1 MSNNGLKTT
10 QQPGIVNRDGL
21 REELEATRTSFQTF
35 LNACGENQWHQK
47 ISTSDWTAGEIMTH
61 LTWALE
67 QLPKEVASAR
77 RGKGM
82 FNSGPSWLADSL
94 SYWYTRLLARKATPE
109 SLSRRYDAAMDAVI
123 RSLDEVK
130 DGEWTLGAP
139 FYGHGFYSIAD
150 LFHTPAEHLAEH
162 ITNQ

>member
-1 MSNNGLKTT
+1 MSNNGVKTT
-10 QQPGIVNRDGL
+10 QQPSIVNRDGL
-21 REELEATRTSFQTF
+21 REELEATRGSFQT
-35 LNACGENQWHQK
+35 LVNALGENQWHQK
-47 ISTSDWTAGEIMTH
+47 SSTSNWTAGEIMTH

-67 QLPKEVASAR
+67 QLPKEVASAK

-82 FNSGPSWLADSL
+82 FNSMPSWLADPL
-94 SYWYTRLLARKATPE
+94 SYWYMRLLARNATPE

-162 ITNQ
+162 IIDR